1 MRGLLARARRR
12 LDPRAAARIR
22 TPPPGSAGRRFNR
35 ATAPTY
41 VCRRSDSRAAAPAC
55 APLRPQAARVAG
67 REVEKGK
74 GSADGCVTIGG
85 GEEEMEGRW
94 GRGKVIR
101 LRG

>member
-1 MRGLLARARRR
+1 
-12 LDPRAAARIR
+12 
-22 TPPPGSAGRRFNR
+22 
-35 ATAPTY
+35 
-41 VCRRSDSRAAAPAC
+41 VCRRSDSRAATPAC